1 MRTLRTTAPAPRHRA
16 RVLIAGGGVAG
27 IETLLALRALA
38 ADLLD
43 ITILAP
49 ELKFINRAMSVDQ
62 PFRAPRVRGIRLQ
75 DTTAELGAHWHQG
88 TLDRVEH
95 HEHHVVTRDGDQI
108 PYDILVIALGAHP
121 QREWDTP
128 GVLSFGGRDHANY
141 GLLLH
146 ELREGQVTRLAFVR
160 PAGATW
166 PLPLY
171 DLALSTAADCAAHGR
186 TDVQLSLITPE
197 RQPLEIFGP
206 TVSSAVSRLLD
217 DSGVTLYTTS
227 ITAVP
232 SRPGWLDIAPGGRG
246 MRVDRVVTVPR
257 LAGPLLRGIPCG
269 PDGFIHTDTH
279 GRLPG
284 IDDVYAA
291 GDATDFPIKHGGV
304 AAQQADSV
312 AAAIAAAVGADV
324 DPQPFA
330 PILRAVLLTGD
341 APRYLRA
348 DLSDDTGKGSVISEE
363 ALWSPPNKLSGRY
376 LASYLSSQVG
386 DRADVM
392 PEDDHSAAVDDTRDG
407 AAPDTRPSF
416 GELSD
421 LPSAPPRRSS

>member
-1 MRTLRTTAPAPRHRA
+1 MATSDTASARHRT
-16 RVLIAGGGVAG
+16 RVLVAGGGVAG

-49 ELKFINRAMSVDQ
+49 ELKFVNRAMSVDQ
-62 PFRAPRVRGIRLQ
+62 PFRAPRVRGIRLK

-95 HEHHVVTRDGDQI
+95 RQHHVVTRDGDQI
-108 PYDILVIALGAHP
+108 PYDKLVIALGAHP
-121 QREWDTP
+121 QREWDAR
-128 GVLSFGGRDHANY
+128 GVLSYGGRDHANY

-146 ELREGQVTRLAFVR
+146 QLREGQVTKLAFVR
-160 PAGATW
+160 PEGATW

-197 RQPLEIFGP
+197 RQPLEIFGT
-206 TVSSAVSRLLD
+206 TVSSAVRRLLD
-217 DSGVTLYTTS
+217 EAAVTLH
-227 ITAVP
+227 TASTALP
-232 SRPGWLDIAPGGRG
+232 SRPGWLDIAPGDRG

-257 LAGPLLRGIPCG
+257 LVGPLLRGIPCG

-291 GDATDFPIKHGGV
+291 GDATDFPVKHGGL
-304 AAQQADSV
+304 AAQQADTV
-312 AAAIAAAVGADV
+312 AEAIAAAVGADI

-330 PILRAVLLTGD
+330 PILRAVLLTGG
-341 APRYLRA
+341 APRYLYA
-348 DLSDDTGKGSVISEE
+348 DLSDNTGQDSVITEE

-376 LASYLSSQVG
+376 LAPYLSSQVG

-392 PEDDHSAAVDDTRDG
+392 PQDQHTVAIDDALDLRAGEAGHS
-407 AAPDTRPSF
+407 
-416 GELSD
+416 GEKLD
-421 LPSAPPRRSS
+421 ARRSATTRHPAT